1 VAFYGDDPAA
11 LVADAAAAAT
21 STDTS
26 RIGNQLQSVTGTY
39 SGTRAAAL
47 EQLLAD
53 TDTDTKETQ

>member
-1 VAFYGDDPAA
+1 MAFYGDDPAA

-53 TDTDTKETQ
+53 TNTDTKETQ